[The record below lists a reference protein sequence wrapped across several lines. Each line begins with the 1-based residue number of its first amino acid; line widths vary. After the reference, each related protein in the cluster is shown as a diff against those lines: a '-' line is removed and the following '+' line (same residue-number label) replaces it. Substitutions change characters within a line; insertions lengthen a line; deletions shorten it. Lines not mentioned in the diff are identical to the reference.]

1 MLKDYNVDNFSGKR
15 ELALLCMRQ
24 SIWNRRVRD
33 YLMPDAYY
41 RTYESFEEM
50 TGGKHSLIVE
60 TTHRILNSSSRSA
73 GDEGEKDVHA
83 KAARWLCDAMDFRE
97 LCRIFGERF
106 AAVNAFEIRSEYD
119 FSCRKG
125 GRVKAANAG
134 NVLSYMRVE
143 ITCERAYESDRTA
156 FYELVRYRGG
166 DNFDLFWDSFPD
178 IDHTFSDGRAKGCN
192 VFMRGLTVYDIQS
205 DGIPAG
211 VRFGG
216 ILPVVIAFSRIAASQ
231 FDYIIPVEERI
242 PERSCN
248 SGERCIWVSPEGE
261 VRYTSVEEGLDIWG
275 KTLGIEGRC
284 TDALAGAVIA
294 AAPGET
300 LLVPERYFCEQHKGF
315 LEMQKAVLKNTV
327 HL

>member
-1 MLKDYNVDNFSGKR
+1 MLKEYTVEDFSDRR
-15 ELALLCMRQ
+15 ELALLAMRQ
-24 SIWNRRVRD
+24 SIWNRSVRD
-33 YLMPDAYY
+33 FLLPDAYY
-41 RTYESFEEM
+41 KSYDSFSDM
-50 TGGKHSLIVE
+50 TGGKHSLTVE
-60 TTHRILNSSSRSA
+60 TTHRILNSSSGSA
-73 GDEGEKDVHA
+73 GDEREKDA
-83 KAARWLCDAMDFRE
+83 QSKALRWLCDAMDFRE

-106 AAVNAFEIRSEYD
+106 AAVSAFEIRSEYT
-119 FSCRKG
+119 FSCREPSRGKN
-125 GRVKAANAG
+125 ANAG
-134 NVLSYMRVE
+134 NALSYMRIE
-143 ITCERAYESDRTA
+143 ITCERVYESDRTA
-156 FYELVRYRGG
+156 FCELVRYRGG

-275 KTLGIEGRC
+275 ETLGIEGRC
-284 TDALAGAVIA
+284 TDALAGAVIS

-300 LLVPERYFCEQHKGF
+300 LLVPERYFCEQYKGF